1 MAKIATTLPINK
13 FIMLLVYVKATPSI
27 ASKQVNDIVKT
38 NLGWIQRIVDYLHTD
53 EVLEEGKQ
61 AHKLRIQAVRFTL
74 INDQLYIQ
82 SFKGPY
88 LKCLIDA
95 EA

>member
-1 MAKIATTLPINK
+1 
-13 FIMLLVYVKATPSI
+13 MLLVYIKATPSI

-53 EVLEEGKQ
+53 KVLEDGKQ

-74 INDQLYIQ
+74 INDQLYI
-82 SFKGPY
+82 
-88 LKCLIDA
+88 
-95 EA
+95 